1 MGQHSRARPVQ
12 RDVGTAPHRG
22 SGRARRP
29 AGAGARLLA
38 CLYAW
43 LLRLQAAT
51 WRTEIEGLERLDGR
65 LARGERTLVTCWHG
79 KYVPLLP
86 LLRGREA
93 CVFTSQSFRGEIIA
107 GICQH
112 FGYACVQLPRHARDQ
127 ALALMR
133 QALTAHHTGGIV
145 VDGPRGPYHVVK
157 RGAIQ
162 LASEL
167 GCALLPVSVASRRQR
182 VLRHRWDRM
191 EIPYP
196 WTRVSLVIGEAM
208 TVPAGLTPDELEP
221 WTRRLHDALE
231 AVDRLAEAKTG
242 STRQQ

>member
-1 MGQHSRARPVQ
+1 MGQHGRARPVQ
-12 RDVGTAPHRG
+12 RDDGTAPHLVAWRAPAHA
-22 SGRARRP
+22 GRRV
-29 AGAGARLLA
+29 RLLA
-38 CLYAW
+38 WLYAW

-51 WRTEIEGLERLDGR
+51 WRTEIEGLELLDGR

-86 LLRGREA
+86 LLRGRGA

-133 QALTAHHTGGIV
+133 QALTAHHTGGMV

-167 GCALLPVSVASRRQR
+167 GFALLPVSVASRRKR

-191 EIPYP
+191 EIPHP
-196 WTRVSLVIGEAM
+196 FTRVSLVIGEAM
-208 TVPAGLTPDELEP
+208 TVPAGLTPDEIEP
-221 WTRRLHDALE
+221 WARRLHDALE
-231 AVDRLAEAKTG
+231 AVDRLAEVKTG
-242 STRQQ
+242 ATRQQ